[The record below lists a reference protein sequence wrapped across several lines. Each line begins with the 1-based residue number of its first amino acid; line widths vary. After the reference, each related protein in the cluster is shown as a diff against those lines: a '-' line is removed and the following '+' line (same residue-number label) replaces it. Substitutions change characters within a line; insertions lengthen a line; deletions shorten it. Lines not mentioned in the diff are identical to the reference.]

1 MTNAREAADPVDR
14 LCESVAL
21 GQADDPL
28 APITVVVPSPFAR
41 VQLRRA
47 VGGRQGICNVGFR
60 TWPELTNELGRA
72 AAGPSGRVPTPRMVN
87 EALRQVLSS
96 TSSPLDSFARSPLA
110 RAELASV
117 LYELWRAGPS
127 LLSRLAEHGGR
138 AESLVR
144 TLGAVDAHLAKHGFV
159 DPGRLL
165 ELAATAPLDPGVI
178 GAVVLWYPRP
188 ARARDQAVLDHLV
201 HSGVP
206 LTTIAATA
214 DRPGSVELVIE
225 CSDPDEEVRVITR
238 RLLGAVEAGMP
249 LWRQA
254 IIHPPLDRYRRI
266 ISQQLTAAN
275 VASSGPSPMMLA
287 QSVTGRTLVGLLEL
301 AQGDWRRVDVVRWLG
316 AAPITSGPGGTRVPV
331 HRWDD
336 ISARAGVVAGLEQW
350 RHRLDRFA
358 GGGAKRDPHVAHDE
372 PEIHSARALV
382 EFVERLAAELGT
394 PGTRWSEWSA
404 WALRLL
410 DLYLAPEDR
419 TEEWGPAEL
428 AAARAV
434 RHVLVELG
442 GLDDVAPSTDLIA
455 FRHAVEAEL
464 ASNPVRDDTQIAWPG
479 SEDDSD
485 SDSDVLSDHVGL
497 PGPVGTGVFVGTPTD
512 ARGLAFG
519 RVYVVGLA
527 DQFLPGVTRQSSLIG
542 ESEIDDGQW
551 PTGERRA
558 AELLDDLRS
567 VVGLAEGPAVVSW
580 PFVDPRTGRENGRS
594 RWLDQNGPLGAG
606 WADETVPSFQA
617 DLNGPFATS
626 VPLSAPDRLLG
637 ELARAV
643 SLGGSVEN
651 HPAVAGDRSR
661 GVRAPVPPLGESI
674 EAARS
679 PLVGGFSRFEG
690 NVGPNR
696 ARGIADELSATGLE
710 QYATCPR
717 RYLLGRELKLD
728 PRFRPEE
735 NEEMEARDRGT
746 LVHEILAT
754 YVSERIGTDA
764 PASLDRLMEIAQ
776 QRFSVAEDEGRCG
789 PPLMARVERATL
801 LRELGRFF
809 EEDTLEPQAVE
820 LGFGRFGASADVA
833 DDRLVGSAELGV
845 VGGHV
850 GAVEVGLGPG
860 RTVRFGGSV
869 DRIDRGPNGSLV
881 VSDYK
886 TGRQRG
892 LGDLR
897 LDPVAAG
904 TKLQLPIYALAA
916 QAYLDWDGPI
926 HARYWL
932 LSWDRDRDSYFC
944 TIDDRLLGR
953 LREIVS
959 DIVAGIE
966 AGAFP
971 AVPGDE
977 TFRPSGPTFKNC
989 RYCDFDRL
997 CPSDRDRRWSIVREA
1012 GETVPIVALSQPP
1025 GDELRDLVQTQAV
1038 NLMGDR

>member
-1 MTNAREAADPVDR
+1 VTNAREAADPVDR

-464 ASNPVRDDTQIAWPG
+464 ASNPVRDDTQPG
-479 SEDDSD
+479 LWSR
-485 SDSDVLSDHVGL
+485 VRRR
-497 PGPVGTGVFVGTPTD
+497 PGRSIP
-512 ARGLAFG
+512 ARSHPAELAH
-519 RVYVVGLA
+519 RRER
-527 DQFLPGVTRQSSLIG
+527 DR
-542 ESEIDDGQW
+542 
-551 PTGERRA
+551 RRA
-558 AELLDDLRS
+558 VADRRTTGGGA
-567 VVGLAEGPAVVSW
+567 VGRPPERG
-580 PFVDPRTGRENGRS
+580 RTGRGS
-594 RWLDQNGPLGAG
+594 R
-606 WADETVPSFQA
+606 
-617 DLNGPFATS
+617 
-626 VPLSAPDRLLG
+626 RG
-637 ELARAV
+637 ELA
-643 SLGGSVEN
+643 
-651 HPAVAGDRSR
+651 
-661 GVRAPVPPLGESI
+661 I
-674 EAARS
+674 
-679 PLVGGFSRFEG
+679 
-690 NVGPNR
+690 
-696 ARGIADELSATGLE
+696 
-710 QYATCPR
+710 R
-717 RYLLGRELKLD
+717 R
-728 PRFRPEE
+728 P
-735 NEEMEARDRGT
+735 
-746 LVHEILAT
+746 
-754 YVSERIGTDA
+754 
-764 PASLDRLMEIAQ
+764 
-776 QRFSVAEDEGRCG
+776 
-789 PPLMARVERATL
+789 
-801 LRELGRFF
+801 
-809 EEDTLEPQAVE
+809 
-820 LGFGRFGASADVA
+820 
-833 DDRLVGSAELGV
+833 
-845 VGGHV
+845 
-850 GAVEVGLGPG
+850 
-860 RTVRFGGSV
+860 
-869 DRIDRGPNGSLV
+869 PNGSRERPL
-881 VSDYK
+881 
-886 TGRQRG
+886 
-892 LGDLR
+892 
-897 LDPVAAG
+897 PVARPKRAPRG
-904 TKLQLPIYALAA
+904 RV
-916 QAYLDWDGPI
+916 G
-926 HARYWL
+926 R
-932 LSWDRDRDSYFC
+932 RDRA
-944 TIDDRLLGR
+944 L
-953 LREIVS
+953 
-959 DIVAGIE
+959 
-966 AGAFP
+966 
-971 AVPGDE
+971 VPG
-977 TFRPSGPTFKNC
+977 RPERALCDVGP
-989 RYCDFDRL
+989 
-997 CPSDRDRRWSIVREA
+997 
-1012 GETVPIVALSQPP
+1012 ALGARPAA
-1025 GDELRDLVQTQAV
+1025 R
-1038 NLMGDR
+1038 